1 MLGPNEKVE
10 LYIKQTLYHASLS
23 IDSVAIT
30 NERIILRSPHA
41 LGTQKN
47 YTDYSYKDIATVEM
61 NKGMLRSTIKLT
73 LRFGG
78 EPLSLDN
85 LSNADAET
93 AYGIIRGNIEKLKT
107 SSTSGETSAPPAKQE
122 PSTEVSPPTV
132 TVNVVSNA
140 PPVKQEPSGE
150 TQAPPTKPES

>member
-1 MLGPNEKVE
+1 MESIPEDMKKILGQNEKVE

-23 IDSVAIT
+23 IDSIAIT

-93 AYGIIRGNIEKLKT
+93 AYGIIRGNIEKVKT
-107 SSTSGETSAPPAKQE
+107 SS
-122 PSTEVSPPTV
+122 
-132 TVNVVSNA
+132 
-140 PPVKQEPSGE
+140 PSGE
-150 TQAPPTKPES
+150 TNAPPSKPEN